1 MNLCSQRE
9 SLFVQKW
16 PLLFWKES
24 LESDSTWREILA
36 AIKDLDF
43 ESWPTLLA
51 LIAVFSS
58 ENLVISTLRVFS
70 E

>member
-1 MNLCSQRE
+1 M
-9 SLFVQKW
+9 

-24 LESDSTWREILA
+24 LESDSTWKEILA
-36 AIKDLDF
+36 AKIWIL
-43 ESWPTLLA
+43 SPGLPTLLV